1 MIIDPSTLTTKDTYK
16 LLIGSV
22 VPRPIAWVSSINEEG
37 TYNLAPFSFFTV
49 ASRQP
54 PTLCISI
61 GPGVGEREGTIK
73 DTLMNIRTVKEF
85 VINIVSFPLSN
96 SMQKSSE
103 SFQPGVDEFRE
114 AGLTPVDSVLVRPPR
129 VKESPINM
137 ECQLD
142 QIIPVGQDHLVLG
155 KMVRFHV
162 RDELY
167 SNGRIDL
174 EALQPIGRLA
184 GNYSLVENLFDL
196 PHPDLESL
204 RPKKE

>member
-1 MIIDPSTLTTKDTYK
+1 MIIDPSTLTSKEIYK

-22 VPRPIAWVSSINEEG
+22 VPRPIAWVSSISEEG

-61 GPGVGEREGTIK
+61 GPGVGKREGTVK
-73 DTLMNIRTVKEF
+73 DTLANICAVKEF
-85 VINIVSFPLSN
+85 VINVAPFPLANAMHISADN
-96 SMQKSSE
+96 FEPEVNEFSQVGVTPEE
-103 SFQPGVDEFRE
+103 SVI
-114 AGLTPVDSVLVRPPR
+114 VRPPR

-137 ECQLD
+137 ECKLD
-142 QIIPVGQDHLVLG
+142 RIIPIGQDTLVLG
-155 KMVRFHV
+155 QMVRFHV
-162 RDELY
+162 RDDLY

-174 EALQPIGRLA
+174 EKLQPIGRLA
-184 GNYSLVENLFDL
+184 GNYSLVETLFEL

-204 RPKKE
+204 KPKKD